1 MAQVG
6 TFMKCWFLMEIRI
19 FGNYRGA
26 ALYLLLHF
34 NNGEWYF
41 VSFFFLLL
49 LKCTQADSILAGIPV
64 SWDPLLIAE
73 NVSVALLNHTQ
84 SFCSPNQREQRWK
97 RDDPALWLHA
107 LGWQIPDSN
116 SSAGTFPLP
125 MPSPLSEAVWSVF
138 MPQGAIFRVKRWRYV
153 RSYCFL
159 PPNFLYWSNPPSKT
173 TRAHRNM
180 ND

>member
-34 NNGEWYF
+34 NNGKWYF

-64 SWDPLLIAE
+64 SWGSTPDSWE
-73 NVSVALLNHTQ
+73 CV
-84 SFCSPNQREQRWK
+84 CSPSQSHSIILLTKPK
-97 RDDPALWLHA
+97 RAEMEKGRPCIVAPCSGLAYPWLQFLSWYLSPTHA
-107 LGWQIPDSN
+107 Q
-116 SSAGTFPLP
+116 SSFWGCVECVHASGSHF
-125 MPSPLSEAVWSVF
+125 
-138 MPQGAIFRVKRWRYV
+138 
-153 RSYCFL
+153 
-159 PPNFLYWSNPPSKT
+159 
-173 TRAHRNM
+173 
-180 ND
+180 